1 MSFTKKIISWYLHN
15 KRDLPWRETK
25 DPYKIW
31 VSEII
36 LQQTRIDQGMAYYYR
51 FLEQFRTIRELAA
64 APEEKVLKIWQG
76 LGYYTR
82 ARNMHATAN
91 EIVIKYHG
99 VFPQDYDSILRLK
112 GIGKYTAAAIGSL
125 AFGLP
130 YAVIDGNVLR
140 FLSRFFGIEESIDHS
155 RGKKIIEQLA
165 GQWMDRKNPGNY
177 NQALMEFGALQ
188 CVPGNPDC
196 SVCPIKSGCA
206 AFAQGKTNVLPVRSK
221 SLIVRQRYFNYL
233 VLLKSKKNKTGKIWL
248 RKRTGND
255 IWKNLYDF
263 PLIESKD
270 ALSEKKLA
278 STPEWKKLF
287 QGKPPQILKI
297 KGPFKHVLTH
307 QVINATFYII
317 QHTPDS
323 SLPYLEISI
332 KSLENYPMP
341 RLIEKFVKDLRN
353 FIILHVNH
361 FYISNGRRTA
371 EKKIIPRYALL
382 KGS

>member
-1 MSFTKKIISWYLHN
+1 M
-15 KRDLPWRETK
+15 PWRDTN

-36 LQQTRIDQGMAYYYR
+36 LQQTRIDQGMEYYFR
-51 FLEQFRTIRELAA
+51 FLEQFRNIQELAA
-64 APEEKVLKIWQG
+64 APEEKVLKTWQG

-91 EIVIKYHG
+91 EIVKKYHG
-99 VFPQDYDSILRLK
+99 VFPQAYDSILRLK

-140 FLSRFFGIEESIDHS
+140 FLSRFFGIEESIDQS
-155 RGKKIIEQLA
+155 KGKKIIEQLA
-165 GQWMDRKNPGNY
+165 SQWMDRKHPGTY

-188 CVPGNPDC
+188 CVPRNPDC
-196 SVCPIKSGCA
+196 RVCPLKTGCA
-206 AFAQGKTNVLPVRSK
+206 AFARRMTNVLPVRSK
-221 SLIVRQRYFNYL
+221 SMAVRQRYFNYL
-233 VLLKSKKNKTGKIWL
+233 VILKNEKRKAGKIWL
-248 RKRTGND
+248 RKRTDKD

-263 PLIESKD
+263 PLIESKGT
-270 ALSEKKLA
+270 LSEKKIT

-287 QGKPPQILKI
+287 KRQTSPIMKA
-297 KGPFKHVLTH
+297 GPFKHVLTH
-307 QVINATFYII
+307 QVINATFYVI
-317 QHTPDS
+317 QYSQET
-323 SLPYLEISI
+323 SLPFLEISI
-332 KSLENYPMP
+332 KSLEKYPMP
-341 RLIEKFVKDLRN
+341 RLIEKFVKDLKN

-361 FYISNGRRTA
+361 FDISNGRRTA
-371 EKKIIPRYALL
+371 EKKFIPDYALL